1 MGWASKLICA
11 PQMCEVAV
19 CSSVVSRAHLHQVR
33 ELGRGAKQL
42 REAHGLPDRVADLDR
57 HIFLDIARSPVL
69 GALLSLSFAFFAHLR
84 LGFAVLVDGH
94 GRRPVWKK
102 QWRAENDREASFRA
116 IRQAEWRRD
125 GHQFSVHAVHS

>member
-1 MGWASKLICA
+1 M
-11 PQMCEVAV
+11 
-19 CSSVVSRAHLHQVR
+19 SRAHLHQVR

-42 REAHGLPDRVADLDR
+42 REAHGLPDRVADLHR

-94 GRRPVWKK
+94 GRRLDWKNNGVLK
-102 QWRAENDREASFRA
+102 KKNLRKASFRA
-116 IRQAEWRRD
+116 IRSERGVEMDTIVLSTKRLFKAEIPPFAD
-125 GHQFSVHAVHS
+125 CLKASPP